1 MFLIKPIFLVIV
13 NKEPH
18 SKKVPL
24 LLFQFP
30 SPPIWNNWL
39 SHLLNLY
46 SFVIT
51 SHLNLFS
58 SFSPLLSSTSSLFF
72 SSLSLSL
79 SRPYEAKEWRPTTWW
94 QPVLGLVLA
103 GIGPNQRFWCLFQ
116 SKPARICM
124 NRPVSAQIKKKDL
137 RIGVSV
143 HVGCGC
149 GCGGLGAAP
158 LLPRISHYNLK
169 LNRVNFRQEKT
180 QSFLP

>member
-1 MFLIKPIFLVIV
+1 MVIV

-79 SRPYEAKEWRPTTWW
+79 SLSQGHMKQKNGGW
-94 QPVLGLVLA
+94 QHG
-103 GIGPNQRFWCLFQ
+103 GNLFQ
-116 SKPARICM
+116 GPFWLELG
-124 NRPVSAQIKKKDL
+124 QISDSGACFDQNQPEFAWKKKRL
-137 RIGVSV
+137 TNWRIRACWV
-143 HVGCGC
+143 
-149 GCGGLGAAP
+149 
-158 LLPRISHYNLK
+158 
-169 LNRVNFRQEKT
+169 RVRVRWPWSRT
-180 QSFLP
+180 LAS

>member
-79 SRPYEAKEWRPTTWW
+79 SLSLKAIWSKRMAADNMVATCFRAHFGWNWAKSAI
-94 QPVLGLVLA
+94 LV
-103 GIGPNQRFWCLFQ
+103 
-116 SKPARICM
+116 
-124 NRPVSAQIKKKDL
+124 PVSIETSQNLHEKKKDS